1 LLIFNYLK
9 NELKDIFFF
18 IIGETSY
25 GICCADDIAALHL
38 KGDIIIRVGNSCL
51 TKNKQLPVYFLFEQ
65 ENLQEKE
72 VIKSLDVI
80 KNNSEFSNKN
90 YFVFYNQKYYKTF
103 EKLNS
108 NEPQLSKNIFFSLIS
123 YKPGENTDNSCSEN
137 SFTIYNR
144 IFKNISEITKDDILI
159 YFGDEQD
166 KILSELSMRFINT
179 NKLFLI
185 DSEFKLQEITT
196 IISNRI
202 FYKRFNLIQKAKE
215 SEVFGILVG
224 SLSIEGLNEIIEE
237 VKLTLKAQ
245 NKKFYTFLLGKITPE
260 KLSNFVEYIDCFIL
274 IACPF
279 NTFYDFKTLM
289 RPLVNALDIKIA
301 FDPNFTWDMKYT
313 FDPNYIIDN
322 KKCLS
327 KNTSKNEDLE
337 VKVED
342 LHTQKFD
349 ALKLLESEKN
359 QALAQVFS
367 VKVLDTYDQK
377 RYKGLDITE
386 GDGEIQKFKMG
397 RTGIPIRYEDI
408 K

>member
-1 LLIFNYLK
+1 M
-9 NELKDIFFF
+9 
-18 IIGETSY
+18 
-25 GICCADDIAALHL
+25 
-38 KGDIIIRVGNSCL
+38 NS
-51 TKNKQLPVYFLFEQ
+51 FE
-65 ENLQEKE
+65 
-72 VIKSLDVI
+72 
-80 KNNSEFSNKN
+80 NNSEFYNKN
-90 YFVFYNQKYYKTF
+90 IYVFYNHKYSKTF

-108 NEPQLSKNIFFSLIS
+108 HETQLGKNIFISLIS
-123 YKPGENTDNSCSEN
+123 YKPEKSTENSSSEN
-137 SFTIYNR
+137 SFSLYNR
-144 IFKNISEITKDDILI
+144 VFKNVAEITKDDILI
-159 YFGDEQD
+159 YVGDEQD

-185 DSEFKLQEITT
+185 DSEFKLQEITS
-196 IISNRI
+196 IMSNRI

-224 SLSIEGLNEIIEE
+224 SLSIDGLNEIIEE

-289 RPLVNALDIKIA
+289 RPLVNSLDIKIA

-327 KNTSKNEDLE
+327 KNLIKNEDFE

-342 LHTQKFD
+342 LPTQKFD
-349 ALKLLESEKN
+349 SLKLLESEKN

-367 VKVLDTYDQK
+367 VKVLETYDQK

-386 GDGEIQKFKMG
+386 GDGEIQKFKIG
-397 RTGIPIRYEDI
+397 KTGIPIKYEDI